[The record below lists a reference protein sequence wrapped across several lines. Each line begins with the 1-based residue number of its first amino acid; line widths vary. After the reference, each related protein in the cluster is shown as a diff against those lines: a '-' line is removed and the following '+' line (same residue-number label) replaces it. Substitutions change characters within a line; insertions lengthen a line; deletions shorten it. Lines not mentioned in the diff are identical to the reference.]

1 VKDSKRIFPVCAL
14 LDGEYGMNNVYL
26 GVPAVLGKNGLEKI
40 IELKLNDDEKALLEA
55 SSVAVK
61 EVMDVL
67 DNMNLF

>member
-1 VKDSKRIFPVCAL
+1 
-14 LDGEYGMNNVYL
+14 
-26 GVPAVLGKNGLEKI
+26 LEKI

-61 EVMDVL
+61 EVMGVL

>member
-1 VKDSKRIFPVCAL
+1 DSKRIFPVCAL

-26 GVPAVLGKNGLEKI
+26 GVPAILGKNGLEKI

-61 EVMDVL
+61 EVMGVL